1 MALVIEA
8 KCLKT
13 AQAIQNASAQA
24 VGYFFKLDQ
33 IASLYPPLV
42 IVMTEDWMNVMFF
55 PFKRGTE
62 LLANCVEFEHVPL
75 CSTSKVHAM
84 TPEGTD
90 SGSKQPDSELASR
103 KQKQLIARA
112 HSI

>member
-42 IVMTEDWMNVMFF
+42 IVMTEDWVNVMFF

-75 CSTSKVHAM
+75 CMGNLINLDFLSFILLFTNPGRHALKAV
-84 TPEGTD
+84 TFPSYEAI
-90 SGSKQPDSELASR
+90 K
-103 KQKQLIARA
+103 
-112 HSI
+112 